1 MNKADQLLIDIADYV
16 CNKNITSELAYESAR
31 LCLLD
36 ALGCAAQ
43 ALQFEECTKLLG
55 PIVPDT
61 IVPNGVHVPGTP
73 FRLDPIKA
81 AFDIGTLIRWLDYND
96 TWLAKEW
103 GHPSD
108 NLGAI
113 LACADYM
120 AQRTRA
126 DLTMHHVLTAM
137 IKAYEIQGIL
147 ALENAFN
154 EIGLDH
160 VILVKIASTAVVT
173 DLLGGNKD
181 QVISAVSQA
190 FLDGQSL
197 RTYRHAPNT
206 ASRKSWAAGDAT
218 SRAVRLALMT
228 LQGEPGYPSVLSA
241 KTWGF
246 NDVYLKGE
254 ALKVSRPFESYVI
267 ENILFKVAYP
277 AEFHGQTAVEAALLL
292 HPKIKN
298 NLDNIDKIVIE
309 TQSSA
314 MRIINK
320 QGLLHNPADR
330 DHCLQYMVAAALIFG
345 ELTADSY
352 SNTFA
357 NLNGSQIDFLR
368 DKMTVLESKQMTL
381 DYYDPNKRAIGNAVN
396 IQMKDGAEYKLH
408 IDYPLG
414 HVRRRHEAAPLIEAK
429 AKAFLSDPLY
439 TLLQGPKRLN
449 EVSVKAFCELS
460 EQIVR

>member
-1 MNKADQLLIDIADYV
+1 MINKTDQLLIDIAQYV
-16 CNKNITSELAYESAR
+16 CNKKITSDLAYETAR

-36 ALGCAAQ
+36 TLGCAAH
-43 ALQFEECTKLLG
+43 ALHFPECTRLLG

-61 IVPNGVHVPGTP
+61 IVPNGVHVPGTQ

-96 TWLAKEW
+96 TWLAQEW

-113 LACADYM
+113 LSVADYM
-120 AQRTRA
+120 ALRTNP
-126 DLTMHHVLTAM
+126 DLTMHDVLTAM

-154 EIGLDH
+154 AIGLDH
-160 VILVKIASTAVVT
+160 VILVKIASAAVAT
-173 DLLGGNKD
+173 HLLGGTQQQIID
-181 QVISAVSQA
+181 AVSQA

-218 SRAVRLALMT
+218 SRAVRLAMLT

-241 KTWGF
+241 NTWGF
-246 NDVYLKGE
+246 NDVYLNGQ
-254 ALKVSRPFESYVI
+254 ALKISRPFDSYVM

-292 HPKIKN
+292 SDKIKSN
-298 NLDNIDKIVIE
+298 IDQIDKIKIE

-320 QGLLHNPADR
+320 QGVLNNPADR
-330 DHCLQYMVAAALIFG
+330 DHCLQYMVAVALCFG
-345 ELTADSY
+345 ELSAESY
-352 SNTFA
+352 SDEFA
-357 NLNGSQIDFLR
+357 KAHQHKIDFLR
-368 DKMTVLESKQMTL
+368 SKMTVTENKQMTN
-381 DYYDPNKRAIGNAVN
+381 DYYDPARRAIGNAVM
-396 IQMKDGAEYKLH
+396 IQMNDNTIYQQH

-414 HVRRRHEAAPLIEAK
+414 HVKRRHEALPLIYNK
-429 AKAFLSDPLY
+429 AKAQLPEMLFD
-439 TLLQGPKRLN
+439 LLKDEKRLV
-449 EVSVKAFCELS
+449 ETKVKDFCKMYGK
-460 EQIVR
+460 Q